1 MKKVSGRAIFPLIL
15 AIVLL
20 AGTVLLCVR
29 YFVKAGEWVT
39 FSGSPHVYTG
49 VNLDGGIVT
58 DRDGTLLLD
67 STDGRTYSAD
77 AVTRTA
83 TMHLLGDRYGYIQAP
98 LLGSFADDMIGFDKI
113 NGLYGAEGTE
123 ANAALTLSAAAQTA
137 AYQALGNYHGTVGV
151 YNYKTGEI
159 LCAVTSPSYDP
170 DNMPDVDADTSGAY
184 EGVYVNRFF
193 QAAYTPGSIFKIV
206 TLAAAIETVPDWE
219 SLTFTCEGKTIIGG
233 QEIICE
239 GVHGTITLKQAL
251 AHSCNVAFGE
261 LAGKVG
267 TKALMEYA
275 EKLGLSESFECDGIP
290 VKAGTVDLKDADAG
304 DLAWAGIGQ
313 YTDQVN
319 ALTFMRAMGRIAGG
333 GTGAEPYLMAKIT
346 RGEKT
351 AYEAK
356 TETSSRALKAETAAK
371 LTEYLRN
378 NVATMYGDWQ
388 FGGLN
393 VCAKSGTA
401 EHEGETADAMFAG
414 FCVDENCPLA
424 FVVFVEN
431 GGSGQRSGRADRRKG
446 FAGLRC
452 GNQQINWGLTNAAVL
467 CMIMGLFREV
477 TRNGPGFDR
486 RLISGVVS
494 KWS

>member
-67 STDGRTYSAD
+67 STDGRTYSDD
-77 AVTRTA
+77 AATRTA

-184 EGVYVNRFF
+184 DGVYVNRFF

-431 GGSGQRSGRADRRKG
+431 GGSGSAV
-446 FAGLRC
+446 
-452 GNQQINWGLTNAAVL
+452 AAPIAAKVL
-467 CMIMGLFREV
+467 QVCAAAM
-477 TRNGPGFDR
+477 NG
-486 RLISGVVS
+486 
-494 KWS
+494 

>member
-29 YFVKAGEWVT
+29 YFAKADEWVT

-49 VNLDGGIVT
+49 VNLDGGVVT

-98 LLGSFADDMIGFDKI
+98 LLGSFADYMIGFDKI

-123 ANAALTLSAAAQTA
+123 ANATLTLSASAQTA

-170 DNMPDVDADTSGAY
+170 DNMPDVDADKSGAY
-184 EGVYVNRFF
+184 DGVYVNRFF

-219 SLTFTCEGKTIIGG
+219 NLTFTCEGKTIIGG

-388 FGGLN
+388 FGELN

-431 GGSGQRSGRADRRKG
+431 GGSGSAV
-446 FAGLRC
+446 
-452 GNQQINWGLTNAAVL
+452 AAPIAAKVL
-467 CMIMGLFREV
+467 QVCAAAM
-477 TRNGPGFDR
+477 NG
-486 RLISGVVS
+486 
-494 KWS
+494 

>member
-20 AGTVLLCVR
+20 AGTVLLCVC
-29 YFVKAGEWVT
+29 YFAKADEWVT

-49 VNLDGGIVT
+49 VNLDGGVVT

-113 NGLYGAEGTE
+113 NVLYGAEGTE

-184 EGVYVNRFF
+184 DGVYVNRFF

-261 LAGKVG
+261 LAGEVG

-371 LTEYLRN
+371 MTEYLRN
-378 NVATMYGDWQ
+378 NVATIYGDGQ
-388 FGGLN
+388 FSGLN

-431 GGSGQRSGRADRRKG
+431 GGSGSAVAAPIAAKVLQVCA
-446 FAGLRC
+446 AA
-452 GNQQINWGLTNAAVL
+452 IN
-467 CMIMGLFREV
+467 R
-477 TRNGPGFDR
+477 
-486 RLISGVVS
+486 
-494 KWS
+494 

>member
-29 YFVKAGEWVT
+29 YFAKADEWVT

-49 VNLDGGIVT
+49 VNLDGGVVT

-184 EGVYVNRFF
+184 DGVYVNRFF

-219 SLTFTCEGKTIIGG
+219 NLTFTCEGKTIIGG

-431 GGSGQRSGRADRRKG
+431 GGSGSVV
-446 FAGLRC
+446 
-452 GNQQINWGLTNAAVL
+452 AAPIAAKVL
-467 CMIMGLFREV
+467 QVCAAELQ
-477 TRNGPGFDR
+477 
-486 RLISGVVS
+486 
-494 KWS
+494 

>member
-49 VNLDGGIVT
+49 VNLDGGVVT
-58 DRDGTLLLD
+58 DRDGALLLD

-170 DNMPDVDADTSGAY
+170 DNMPDVEADTSGAY
-184 EGVYVNRFF
+184 DGVYVNRFF

-401 EHEGETADAMFAG
+401 EHEGKTADAMFAG

-431 GGSGQRSGRADRRKG
+431 GGSGSAVAAPIAAKVLQVCA
-446 FAGLRC
+446 AA
-452 GNQQINWGLTNAAVL
+452 IN
-467 CMIMGLFREV
+467 R
-477 TRNGPGFDR
+477 
-486 RLISGVVS
+486 
-494 KWS
+494 

>member
-29 YFVKAGEWVT
+29 YFAKADEWVT

-49 VNLDGGIVT
+49 VNLDGGVVT

-83 TMHLLGDRYGYIQAP
+83 AMHLLGDRYGYIQAP

-184 EGVYVNRFF
+184 DGVYVNRFF

-275 EKLGLSESFECDGIP
+275 EKLGLTESFACDGIP
-290 VKAGTVDLKDADAG
+290 VKAGTVGLEDADAG

-319 ALTFMRAMGRIAGG
+319 ALTFLRAMGRIAGG
-333 GTGAEPYLMAKIT
+333 GTAAEPYLMAKIT

-351 AYEAK
+351 VYGAK

-431 GGSGQRSGRADRRKG
+431 GGSGSAV
-446 FAGLRC
+446 
-452 GNQQINWGLTNAAVL
+452 AAPIAAKVL
-467 CMIMGLFREV
+467 QVCAAELQ
-477 TRNGPGFDR
+477 
-486 RLISGVVS
+486 
-494 KWS
+494 

>member
-1 MKKVSGRAIFPLIL
+1 MKKISKRAWMAL
-15 AIVLL
+15 ALAAALL
-20 AGTVLLCVR
+20 AGLLVFFGE
-29 YFVKAGEWVT
+29 YFIEAKTWVA
-39 FSGSPHVYTG
+39 FPGSPHVYTG
-49 VNLDGGIVT
+49 VNPDCGKIY
-58 DRDGTLLLD
+58 DRSGMLLLN
-67 STDGRTYSAD
+67 TNDGRVYNAD
-77 AVTRTA
+77 EAVRRA
-83 TMHLLGDRYGYIQAP
+83 TLHLLGDRDGYISAP
-98 LLGSFADDMIGFDKI
+98 LLGNFAEQMIGYDKI
-113 NGLYGAEGTE
+113 TGLSEASKGT
-123 ANAALTLSAAAQTA
+123 ASARLTISADVQKAAL
-137 AYQALGNYHGTVGV
+137 QALGSYHGTVGV

-170 DNMPDVDADTSGAY
+170 DNIPDIAGDETGDY
-184 EGVYVNRFF
+184 DGVYLNRFF
-193 QAAYTPGSIFKIV
+193 DAAYTPGSIFKLV
-206 TLAAAIETVPDWE
+206 TSAAALEKSASAQTETH
-219 SLTFTCEGKTIIGG
+219 TCTGKTIIGG

-275 EKLGLSESFECDGIP
+275 EKLGLTESFECDGIP

-431 GGSGQRSGRADRRKG
+431 GGSGSAVAAPIAAKVLQVCA
-446 FAGLRC
+446 AA
-452 GNQQINWGLTNAAVL
+452 IN
-467 CMIMGLFREV
+467 R
-477 TRNGPGFDR
+477 
-486 RLISGVVS
+486 
-494 KWS
+494 

>member
-29 YFVKAGEWVT
+29 YFAKADEWVT

-49 VNLDGGIVT
+49 VNLDSGVVT

-184 EGVYVNRFF
+184 DGVYVNRFF

-219 SLTFTCEGKTIIGG
+219 NLTFTCEGKTIIGG

-431 GGSGQRSGRADRRKG
+431 GGSGSAVAAPIAAKVLQVCA
-446 FAGLRC
+446 AA
-452 GNQQINWGLTNAAVL
+452 IN
-467 CMIMGLFREV
+467 R
-477 TRNGPGFDR
+477 
-486 RLISGVVS
+486 
-494 KWS
+494 

>member
-29 YFVKAGEWVT
+29 YLAKADEWVT

-49 VNLDGGIVT
+49 VNLDGGVVT
-58 DRDGTLLLD
+58 DRDGELLLD
-67 STDGRTYSAD
+67 STDGRTYSDD
-77 AVTRTA
+77 AATRTA

-98 LLGSFADDMIGFDKI
+98 LLGSFADDIIGFDKI

-123 ANAALTLSAAAQTA
+123 ADAALTLSAAAQKA

-170 DNMPDVDADTSGAY
+170 DNMPDVDADTSGTY
-184 EGVYVNRFF
+184 DGVYVNRFF
-193 QAAYTPGSIFKIV
+193 QATYTPGSIFKIV

-219 SLTFTCEGKTIIGG
+219 NLTFTCEGKTIIGG

-239 GVHGTITLKQAL
+239 GVHGTITLRQAL

-267 TKALMEYA
+267 TKTLMEYA
-275 EKLGLSESFECDGIP
+275 EKLGLTESFECDGIP
-290 VKAGTVDLKDADAG
+290 VKDGTVDLKDADAG

-319 ALTFMRAMGRIAGG
+319 ALTFLRAMGRIAGG

-356 TETSSRALKAETAAK
+356 TGMSGRVLKAETAAK

-378 NVATMYGDWQ
+378 NVVTIYGDGQ

-414 FCVDENCPLA
+414 YCVDENCPLA

-431 GGSGQRSGRADRRKG
+431 GG
-446 FAGLRC
+446 AGSAVAAPIAARVLQVC
-452 GNQQINWGLTNAAVL
+452 AAV
-467 CMIMGLFREV
+467 M
-477 TRNGPGFDR
+477 NG
-486 RLISGVVS
+486 
-494 KWS
+494 

>member
-29 YFVKAGEWVT
+29 YFAKADEWVT

-49 VNLDGGIVT
+49 VNLDGGVVT

-67 STDGRTYSAD
+67 STDGRTYSDD
-77 AVTRTA
+77 AATRTA

-98 LLGSFADDMIGFDKI
+98 LLGSFADYMIGFDKI

-184 EGVYVNRFF
+184 DGVYVNRFF

-219 SLTFTCEGKTIIGG
+219 NLTFTCEGKTIIGG

-261 LAGKVG
+261 LAGEVG

-351 AYEAK
+351 VYEAK
-356 TETSSRALKAETAAK
+356 TEMSSRALKAETAAK
-371 LTEYLRN
+371 MTEYLRN
-378 NVATMYGDWQ
+378 NVATIYGDGQ
-388 FGGLN
+388 FSGLN

-431 GGSGQRSGRADRRKG
+431 GGSGSAV
-446 FAGLRC
+446 
-452 GNQQINWGLTNAAVL
+452 AAPIAAKVL
-467 CMIMGLFREV
+467 QVCAAAM
-477 TRNGPGFDR
+477 NG
-486 RLISGVVS
+486 
-494 KWS
+494 

>member
-29 YFVKAGEWVT
+29 YFAKADEWVT

-49 VNLDGGIVT
+49 VNLDGGVVN

-184 EGVYVNRFF
+184 DGVYVNRFF

-219 SLTFTCEGKTIIGG
+219 NLTFTCEGKTIIGG

-261 LAGKVG
+261 LAGEVG

-275 EKLGLSESFECDGIP
+275 EKLGLTESFACDGIP

-431 GGSGQRSGRADRRKG
+431 GGSGSAVAAPVAAKVLQVCA
-446 FAGLRC
+446 AA
-452 GNQQINWGLTNAAVL
+452 IN
-467 CMIMGLFREV
+467 R
-477 TRNGPGFDR
+477 
-486 RLISGVVS
+486 
-494 KWS
+494 

>member
-49 VNLDGGIVT
+49 VNLDGGVVT

-184 EGVYVNRFF
+184 DGVYVNRFF

-267 TKALMEYA
+267 TKTLMEYA
-275 EKLGLSESFECDGIP
+275 EKLGLTESFECDGIP
-290 VKAGTVDLKDADAG
+290 VKAGTVGLEDADAG

-351 AYEAK
+351 VYEAK

-431 GGSGQRSGRADRRKG
+431 GGSGSAV
-446 FAGLRC
+446 
-452 GNQQINWGLTNAAVL
+452 AAPIAAKVL
-467 CMIMGLFREV
+467 QVCAAAM
-477 TRNGPGFDR
+477 NG
-486 RLISGVVS
+486 
-494 KWS
+494 

>member
-29 YFVKAGEWVT
+29 YFAKADEWVT

-49 VNLDGGIVT
+49 VNLDGGVVT

-184 EGVYVNRFF
+184 DGVYVNRFF

-319 ALTFMRAMGRIAGG
+319 ALTFMRALGRIAGG

-351 AYEAK
+351 VYEAK

-431 GGSGQRSGRADRRKG
+431 GGSGSAVAAPIAAKVLQVCA
-446 FAGLRC
+446 AA
-452 GNQQINWGLTNAAVL
+452 IN
-467 CMIMGLFREV
+467 R
-477 TRNGPGFDR
+477 
-486 RLISGVVS
+486 
-494 KWS
+494 

>member
-49 VNLDGGIVT
+49 VNLDGGVVN

-170 DNMPDVDADTSGAY
+170 DNMPDVEADTSGAY
-184 EGVYVNRFF
+184 DGVYVNRFF

-401 EHEGETADAMFAG
+401 EHEGKTADAMFAG

-431 GGSGQRSGRADRRKG
+431 GGSGSAVAAPIAAKVLQVCA
-446 FAGLRC
+446 AA
-452 GNQQINWGLTNAAVL
+452 IN
-467 CMIMGLFREV
+467 R
-477 TRNGPGFDR
+477 
-486 RLISGVVS
+486 
-494 KWS
+494 

>member
-49 VNLDGGIVT
+49 VNLDGGVVT

-184 EGVYVNRFF
+184 DGVYVNRFF

-431 GGSGQRSGRADRRKG
+431 GGSGSAV
-446 FAGLRC
+446 
-452 GNQQINWGLTNAAVL
+452 AAPIAAKVL
-467 CMIMGLFREV
+467 QVCAAAM
-477 TRNGPGFDR
+477 NG
-486 RLISGVVS
+486 
-494 KWS
+494 

>member
-29 YFVKAGEWVT
+29 YFAKADGWVT

-49 VNLDGGIVT
+49 VNLDGGVVT

-67 STDGRTYSAD
+67 STDGRTYSDD
-77 AVTRTA
+77 AATRTA

-184 EGVYVNRFF
+184 DGVYVNRFF

-219 SLTFTCEGKTIIGG
+219 NLTFTCEGKTIIGG

-371 LTEYLRN
+371 MTEYLRN
-378 NVATMYGDWQ
+378 NVATIYGDGQ
-388 FGGLN
+388 FSGLN

-431 GGSGQRSGRADRRKG
+431 GGSGSAVAAPIAAKVLQVCA
-446 FAGLRC
+446 AA
-452 GNQQINWGLTNAAVL
+452 IN
-467 CMIMGLFREV
+467 R
-477 TRNGPGFDR
+477 
-486 RLISGVVS
+486 
-494 KWS
+494 

>member
-29 YFVKAGEWVT
+29 YFAKADEWVT

-49 VNLDGGIVT
+49 VNLDGGVVN

-184 EGVYVNRFF
+184 DGVYVNRFF

-219 SLTFTCEGKTIIGG
+219 NLTFTCEGKTIIGG

-401 EHEGETADAMFAG
+401 EHEGETAEAMFAG

-431 GGSGQRSGRADRRKG
+431 GGSGSAVAAPIAAKVLQVCA
-446 FAGLRC
+446 AA
-452 GNQQINWGLTNAAVL
+452 IN
-467 CMIMGLFREV
+467 R
-477 TRNGPGFDR
+477 
-486 RLISGVVS
+486 
-494 KWS
+494 

>member
-29 YFVKAGEWVT
+29 YFAKADEWVT

-49 VNLDGGIVT
+49 VNLDGGVVT

-184 EGVYVNRFF
+184 DGVYVNRFF

-219 SLTFTCEGKTIIGG
+219 NLTFTCEGKTIIGG

-261 LAGKVG
+261 LARKVG

-333 GTGAEPYLMAKIT
+333 GTGADPYLMAKIT

-431 GGSGQRSGRADRRKG
+431 GGSGSAV
-446 FAGLRC
+446 
-452 GNQQINWGLTNAAVL
+452 AAPIAAKVL
-467 CMIMGLFREV
+467 QVCAAAM
-477 TRNGPGFDR
+477 NG
-486 RLISGVVS
+486 
-494 KWS
+494 

>member
-49 VNLDGGIVT
+49 VNLDGGVVT

-184 EGVYVNRFF
+184 DGVYVNRFF

-431 GGSGQRSGRADRRKG
+431 GGSGSAV
-446 FAGLRC
+446 
-452 GNQQINWGLTNAAVL
+452 AAPIAAKVL
-467 CMIMGLFREV
+467 QVCAAAMNR
-477 TRNGPGFDR
+477 
-486 RLISGVVS
+486 
-494 KWS
+494 

>member
-49 VNLDGGIVT
+49 VNLDGGVVT

-123 ANAALTLSAAAQTA
+123 ANATLTLSASAQTA

-170 DNMPDVDADTSGAY
+170 DNMPDVEADTSGAY
-184 EGVYVNRFF
+184 DGVYVNRFF

-219 SLTFTCEGKTIIGG
+219 NLTFTCEGKTIIGG

-388 FGGLN
+388 FGELN

-431 GGSGQRSGRADRRKG
+431 GGSGSAV
-446 FAGLRC
+446 
-452 GNQQINWGLTNAAVL
+452 AAPIAAKVL
-467 CMIMGLFREV
+467 QVCAAAM
-477 TRNGPGFDR
+477 NG
-486 RLISGVVS
+486 
-494 KWS
+494 

>member
-29 YFVKAGEWVT
+29 YFAKADEWVT

-49 VNLDGGIVT
+49 VNLDGGVVT

-184 EGVYVNRFF
+184 DGVYVNRFF

-219 SLTFTCEGKTIIGG
+219 NLTFTCEGKTIIGG

-356 TETSSRALKAETAAK
+356 TEMSSRALKAETAAK

-378 NVATMYGDWQ
+378 NVATIYGDGQ
-388 FGGLN
+388 FSGLN

-431 GGSGQRSGRADRRKG
+431 GGSGSAVAAPIAAKVLQVCA
-446 FAGLRC
+446 AA
-452 GNQQINWGLTNAAVL
+452 IN
-467 CMIMGLFREV
+467 R
-477 TRNGPGFDR
+477 
-486 RLISGVVS
+486 
-494 KWS
+494 

>member
-29 YFVKAGEWVT
+29 YFAKADEWVT

-49 VNLDGGIVT
+49 VNLDGGVVT

-170 DNMPDVDADTSGAY
+170 DNMPDIDADTSGAY
-184 EGVYVNRFF
+184 DGVYVNRFF

-206 TLAAAIETVPDWE
+206 TLATAIETVPDWE
-219 SLTFTCEGKTIIGG
+219 NLTFTCEGKTIIGG

-378 NVATMYGDWQ
+378 NVATMYGDGQ

-401 EHEGETADAMFAG
+401 EHEGKTADAMFAG

-431 GGSGQRSGRADRRKG
+431 GGSGSAV
-446 FAGLRC
+446 
-452 GNQQINWGLTNAAVL
+452 AAPIAAKVL
-467 CMIMGLFREV
+467 QVCAAAM
-477 TRNGPGFDR
+477 NG
-486 RLISGVVS
+486 
-494 KWS
+494 

>member
-29 YFVKAGEWVT
+29 YFAKADEWVT

-49 VNLDGGIVT
+49 VNLDGGVVT

-67 STDGRTYSAD
+67 STDGRTYSDD
-77 AVTRTA
+77 AATRTA

-98 LLGSFADDMIGFDKI
+98 LLGSFADYMIGFDKI

-184 EGVYVNRFF
+184 DGVYVNRFF

-219 SLTFTCEGKTIIGG
+219 NLTFTCEGKTIIGG

-351 AYEAK
+351 VYEAK
-356 TETSSRALKAETAAK
+356 TEMSSRALKAETAAK
-371 LTEYLRN
+371 MTEYLRN
-378 NVATMYGDWQ
+378 NVATIYGDGQ
-388 FGGLN
+388 FSGLN

-431 GGSGQRSGRADRRKG
+431 GGSGSAVAAPIAAKVLQVCA
-446 FAGLRC
+446 AA
-452 GNQQINWGLTNAAVL
+452 IN
-467 CMIMGLFREV
+467 R
-477 TRNGPGFDR
+477 
-486 RLISGVVS
+486 
-494 KWS
+494 

>member
-29 YFVKAGEWVT
+29 YFAKADEWVT

-49 VNLDGGIVT
+49 VNLDGGVVT

-184 EGVYVNRFF
+184 DGVYVNRFF

-219 SLTFTCEGKTIIGG
+219 NLTFTCEGKTIIGG

-333 GTGAEPYLMAKIT
+333 GTAAEPYLMAKIT

-431 GGSGQRSGRADRRKG
+431 GGSGSAVAAPIAAKVLQVCA
-446 FAGLRC
+446 AA
-452 GNQQINWGLTNAAVL
+452 IN
-467 CMIMGLFREV
+467 R
-477 TRNGPGFDR
+477 
-486 RLISGVVS
+486 
-494 KWS
+494 

>member
-29 YFVKAGEWVT
+29 YFAKADEWVT

-49 VNLDGGIVT
+49 VNLDGGVVN

-184 EGVYVNRFF
+184 DGVYVNRFF

-219 SLTFTCEGKTIIGG
+219 SLTFTCEGKSIIGG

-431 GGSGQRSGRADRRKG
+431 GGSGSAV
-446 FAGLRC
+446 
-452 GNQQINWGLTNAAVL
+452 AAPIAAKVL
-467 CMIMGLFREV
+467 QVCAAELQ
-477 TRNGPGFDR
+477 
-486 RLISGVVS
+486 
-494 KWS
+494 

>member
-20 AGTVLLCVR
+20 AGTALLCVR
-29 YFVKAGEWVT
+29 YFAKADEWVT

-49 VNLDGGIVT
+49 VNLDGGVVT

-184 EGVYVNRFF
+184 DGVYVNRFF

-219 SLTFTCEGKTIIGG
+219 NLTFTCEGKTIIGG

-333 GTGAEPYLMAKIT
+333 GTGADPYLMAKIT

-431 GGSGQRSGRADRRKG
+431 GGSGSAVAAPIAAKVLQVCA
-446 FAGLRC
+446 AA
-452 GNQQINWGLTNAAVL
+452 IN
-467 CMIMGLFREV
+467 R
-477 TRNGPGFDR
+477 
-486 RLISGVVS
+486 
-494 KWS
+494 

>member
-29 YFVKAGEWVT
+29 YFAKADEWVT

-49 VNLDGGIVT
+49 VNLDGGVVT

-184 EGVYVNRFF
+184 DGVYVNRFF

-219 SLTFTCEGKTIIGG
+219 NLTFTCEGKTIIGG

-378 NVATMYGDWQ
+378 NVATMYGDGQ

-431 GGSGQRSGRADRRKG
+431 GGSGSAV
-446 FAGLRC
+446 
-452 GNQQINWGLTNAAVL
+452 AAPIAAKVL
-467 CMIMGLFREV
+467 QVCAAAM
-477 TRNGPGFDR
+477 NG
-486 RLISGVVS
+486 
-494 KWS
+494 

>member
-49 VNLDGGIVT
+49 VNLDGGVVT

-184 EGVYVNRFF
+184 DGVYVNRFF

-219 SLTFTCEGKTIIGG
+219 NLTFTCEGKTIIGG

-275 EKLGLSESFECDGIP
+275 EKLGLTESFECDGIP

-356 TETSSRALKAETAAK
+356 TGTSSRALKAETAAK

-401 EHEGETADAMFAG
+401 EHEGKTADAMFAG

-431 GGSGQRSGRADRRKG
+431 GGSGSAVAAPIAAKVLQVCA
-446 FAGLRC
+446 AA
-452 GNQQINWGLTNAAVL
+452 IN
-467 CMIMGLFREV
+467 R
-477 TRNGPGFDR
+477 
-486 RLISGVVS
+486 
-494 KWS
+494 

>member
-29 YFVKAGEWVT
+29 YFAKADEWVT

-49 VNLDGGIVT
+49 VNLDGGVVT

-123 ANAALTLSAAAQTA
+123 ANATLTLSASAQTA

-170 DNMPDVDADTSGAY
+170 DNMPDVDADKSGAY
-184 EGVYVNRFF
+184 DGVYVNRFF

-219 SLTFTCEGKTIIGG
+219 NLTFTCEGKTIIGG

-431 GGSGQRSGRADRRKG
+431 GGSGSAVAAPIAAKVLQVCA
-446 FAGLRC
+446 AA
-452 GNQQINWGLTNAAVL
+452 IN
-467 CMIMGLFREV
+467 R
-477 TRNGPGFDR
+477 
-486 RLISGVVS
+486 
-494 KWS
+494 

>member
-49 VNLDGGIVT
+49 VNLDGGVVT
-58 DRDGTLLLD
+58 DRDGALLLD

-170 DNMPDVDADTSGAY
+170 DNMPDVDADTSGVY
-184 EGVYVNRFF
+184 DGVYVNRFF

-219 SLTFTCEGKTIIGG
+219 NLTFTCEGKTIIGG

-401 EHEGETADAMFAG
+401 EHEGKTADAMFAG

-431 GGSGQRSGRADRRKG
+431 GGSGSAVAAPIAAKVLQVCA
-446 FAGLRC
+446 AA
-452 GNQQINWGLTNAAVL
+452 IN
-467 CMIMGLFREV
+467 R
-477 TRNGPGFDR
+477 
-486 RLISGVVS
+486 
-494 KWS
+494 

>member
-20 AGTVLLCVR
+20 AGTALLCVR
-29 YFVKAGEWVT
+29 YFAKAGEWVT

-49 VNLDGGIVT
+49 VNLDGGVVT

-67 STDGRTYSAD
+67 STDGRTYSDD
-77 AVTRTA
+77 AATRTA

-98 LLGSFADDMIGFDKI
+98 LLGSFAGDMIGFDKI

-184 EGVYVNRFF
+184 DGVYVNRFF

-219 SLTFTCEGKTIIGG
+219 NLTFTCEGKTIIGG

-267 TKALMEYA
+267 TKTLMEYA
-275 EKLGLSESFECDGIP
+275 EKLGLTESFECDGIP
-290 VKAGTVDLKDADAG
+290 VKAGTVGLEDADAG

-319 ALTFMRAMGRIAGG
+319 ALTFLRAMGRIAGG

-431 GGSGQRSGRADRRKG
+431 GGSGSAV
-446 FAGLRC
+446 
-452 GNQQINWGLTNAAVL
+452 AAPIAAKVL
-467 CMIMGLFREV
+467 QVCAAELQ
-477 TRNGPGFDR
+477 
-486 RLISGVVS
+486 
-494 KWS
+494 

>member
-29 YFVKAGEWVT
+29 YFAKADEWVT

-49 VNLDGGIVT
+49 VNLDGGVVT

-184 EGVYVNRFF
+184 DGVYVNRFF

-275 EKLGLSESFECDGIP
+275 EKLGLTESFECDGIP

-431 GGSGQRSGRADRRKG
+431 GGSGSAVAAPIAAKVLQVCA
-446 FAGLRC
+446 AA
-452 GNQQINWGLTNAAVL
+452 IN
-467 CMIMGLFREV
+467 R
-477 TRNGPGFDR
+477 
-486 RLISGVVS
+486 
-494 KWS
+494 

>member
-1 MKKVSGRAIFPLIL
+1 M
-15 AIVLL
+15 
-20 AGTVLLCVR
+20 
-29 YFVKAGEWVT
+29 VKYRFA
-39 FSGSPHVYTG
+39 FSGS
-49 VNLDGGIVT
+49 
-58 DRDGTLLLD
+58 
-67 STDGRTYSAD
+67 
-77 AVTRTA
+77 
-83 TMHLLGDRYGYIQAP
+83 
-98 LLGSFADDMIGFDKI
+98 
-113 NGLYGAEGTE
+113 
-123 ANAALTLSAAAQTA
+123 
-137 AYQALGNYHGTVGV
+137 
-151 YNYKTGEI
+151 
-159 LCAVTSPSYDP
+159 TSPSYDP

-184 EGVYVNRFF
+184 DGVYVNRFF

-219 SLTFTCEGKTIIGG
+219 NLTFTCEGKTIIGG

-356 TETSSRALKAETAAK
+356 TETSSRALTAETAAK

-378 NVATMYGDWQ
+378 NVATMYGDGQ

-401 EHEGETADAMFAG
+401 EHEGKTADAMFAG

-431 GGSGQRSGRADRRKG
+431 GGSGSAVAAPIAAKVLQVCA
-446 FAGLRC
+446 AA
-452 GNQQINWGLTNAAVL
+452 IN
-467 CMIMGLFREV
+467 R
-477 TRNGPGFDR
+477 
-486 RLISGVVS
+486 
-494 KWS
+494 

>member
-20 AGTVLLCVR
+20 AGTALLCVR

-49 VNLDGGIVT
+49 VNLDGGVVT

-184 EGVYVNRFF
+184 DGVYVNRFF

-319 ALTFMRAMGRIAGG
+319 ALTFLRAMGRIAGG

-431 GGSGQRSGRADRRKG
+431 GGSGSAV
-446 FAGLRC
+446 
-452 GNQQINWGLTNAAVL
+452 AAPIAAKVL
-467 CMIMGLFREV
+467 QVCAAAM
-477 TRNGPGFDR
+477 NG
-486 RLISGVVS
+486 
-494 KWS
+494 

>member
-29 YFVKAGEWVT
+29 YFAKADEWVT

-49 VNLDGGIVT
+49 VNLDGGVVT

-67 STDGRTYSAD
+67 STDGRTYSDD
-77 AVTRTA
+77 AATRTA

-184 EGVYVNRFF
+184 DGVYVNRFF

-261 LAGKVG
+261 LAGEVG

-371 LTEYLRN
+371 MTEYLRN
-378 NVATMYGDWQ
+378 NVATIYGDGQ
-388 FGGLN
+388 FSGLN

-431 GGSGQRSGRADRRKG
+431 GGSGSAVAAPIAAKVLQVCA
-446 FAGLRC
+446 AA
-452 GNQQINWGLTNAAVL
+452 IN
-467 CMIMGLFREV
+467 R
-477 TRNGPGFDR
+477 
-486 RLISGVVS
+486 
-494 KWS
+494 

>member
-29 YFVKAGEWVT
+29 YFAKADGWVT

-49 VNLDGGIVT
+49 VNLDGGVVT

-67 STDGRTYSAD
+67 STDGRTYSDD
-77 AVTRTA
+77 AATRTA

-98 LLGSFADDMIGFDKI
+98 LLGSFADYMIGFDKI

-184 EGVYVNRFF
+184 DGVYVNRFF

-219 SLTFTCEGKTIIGG
+219 NLTFTCEGKTIIGG

-275 EKLGLSESFECDGIP
+275 EKLGLSESFGCDGIP

-378 NVATMYGDWQ
+378 NVATMYGDGQ
-388 FGGLN
+388 FSGLN

-431 GGSGQRSGRADRRKG
+431 GGSGSAVAAPIAAKVLQVCA
-446 FAGLRC
+446 AA
-452 GNQQINWGLTNAAVL
+452 IN
-467 CMIMGLFREV
+467 R
-477 TRNGPGFDR
+477 
-486 RLISGVVS
+486 
-494 KWS
+494 

>member
-29 YFVKAGEWVT
+29 YFAKADEWVT

-49 VNLDGGIVT
+49 VNLDGGVVT
-58 DRDGTLLLD
+58 DRDGALLLD

-184 EGVYVNRFF
+184 DGVYVNRFF

-219 SLTFTCEGKTIIGG
+219 NLTFTCEGKTIIGG

-431 GGSGQRSGRADRRKG
+431 GGSGSAVAAPIAAKVLQVCA
-446 FAGLRC
+446 AA
-452 GNQQINWGLTNAAVL
+452 IN
-467 CMIMGLFREV
+467 R
-477 TRNGPGFDR
+477 
-486 RLISGVVS
+486 
-494 KWS
+494 

>member
-29 YFVKAGEWVT
+29 YFAKADEWVT

-49 VNLDGGIVT
+49 VNLDGGVVT

-184 EGVYVNRFF
+184 DGVYVNRFF

-219 SLTFTCEGKTIIGG
+219 NLTFTCEGKTIIGG

-401 EHEGETADAMFAG
+401 EHEGKTADAMFAG

-431 GGSGQRSGRADRRKG
+431 GGSGSAV
-446 FAGLRC
+446 
-452 GNQQINWGLTNAAVL
+452 AAPIAAKVL
-467 CMIMGLFREV
+467 QVCAAELQ
-477 TRNGPGFDR
+477 
-486 RLISGVVS
+486 
-494 KWS
+494 